1 VECGIYG
8 INRSI
13 ENKVDNG
20 LITILESR
28 ESQRCVLP
36 YYIKSVVFTVI
47 HVEYKIHGV
56 YHLFTEYGICRVIRE
71 YDINMV
77 ITLLEN
83 MEFILLPL
91 Y

>member
-1 VECGIYG
+1 MCIALLNKECGIYR
-8 INRSI
+8 N
-13 ENKVDNG
+13 V
-20 LITILESR
+20 
-28 ESQRCVLP
+28 
-36 YYIKSVVFTVI
+36 
-47 HVEYKIHGV
+47 HVEYKIRGV

-71 YDINMV
+71 YDFNMV